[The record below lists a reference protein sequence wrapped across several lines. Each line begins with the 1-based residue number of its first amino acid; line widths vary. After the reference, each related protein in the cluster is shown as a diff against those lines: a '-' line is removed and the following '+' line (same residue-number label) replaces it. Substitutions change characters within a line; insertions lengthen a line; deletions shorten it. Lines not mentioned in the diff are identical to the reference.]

1 VYAAVPQPTL
11 QNMPTRSTPGPSL
24 QLAVA
29 VGGFIAAVAC
39 AAVVGVVLAVSL
51 LTGSAAG
58 HATHAAAVFGVAED
72 VTTSFGYV
80 AVEHAE
86 TVKGLTAKQLAGAV
100 HGIGSYVPPEK
111 ALVTA
116 SITLRNGVQGP
127 TDYQLSQFTLRATT
141 KKGAVKRYPVSH
153 ATVADG
159 TLQPDAA
166 VDARL
171 AFVVPRENAKLAIEF
186 DDPAAKAPIVIEL
199 DDDDCDGKVTEAD
212 IPEIVFSTFSG
223 GAYFKN
229 GTLHAISI
237 VGGQVVDKWAK
248 PNVVQPG
255 AGLAAGDLDGDGVA
269 EIVGCMD
276 PGPGGTA
283 CCDAIAQNT
292 GVVAFRAD
300 GSTFWTQ
307 PDTTKVHCGY
317 ESPAIGDVDGDG
329 KPEIVFVSG
338 NTAEDKVKQWGWY
351 APTNPA
357 RTSPTASPC
366 PRRCSRRSRESPVC
380 RRRRCR

>member
-1 VYAAVPQPTL
+1 
-11 QNMPTRSTPGPSL
+11 MPTRSTPGPSL

-58 HATHAAAVFGVAED
+58 HATHAATGPFGVAED

-86 TVKGLTAKQLAGAV
+86 TVKGLTAKKLAGAV

-116 SITLRNGVQGP
+116 SVTLRNGTQGP

-141 KKGAVKRYPVSH
+141 KDGAIKRYRVSH

-166 VDARL
+166 LDARV
-171 AFVVPRENAKLAIEF
+171 AFVVPREAATLAIEF

-199 DDDDCDGKVTEAD
+199 DNKTHKLSA
-212 IPEIVFSTFSG
+212 
-223 GAYFKN
+223 AAKRAAQAQA
-229 GTLHAISI
+229 HAH
-237 VGGQVVDKWAK
+237 G
-248 PNVVQPG
+248 
-255 AGLAAGDLDGDGVA
+255 
-269 EIVGCMD
+269 
-276 PGPGGTA
+276 
-283 CCDAIAQNT
+283 
-292 GVVAFRAD
+292 
-300 GSTFWTQ
+300 
-307 PDTTKVHCGY
+307 H
-317 ESPAIGDVDGDG
+317 
-329 KPEIVFVSG
+329 
-338 NTAEDKVKQWGWY
+338 
-351 APTNPA
+351 
-357 RTSPTASPC
+357 
-366 PRRCSRRSRESPVC
+366 
-380 RRRRCR
+380 